1 MKIAVIGSGYVG
13 TTTAAVLTSLHH
25 EVTGADID
33 IAKVAKLKQGILPF
47 VEPGLDKFLI
57 AMLETGRLNFT
68 TDIHQAVKD
77 NQVLFIA
84 VGTPPRADGTAD
96 LRFLQSVADTIA
108 CSIQEY
114 KVIVIKSTVPVGTN
128 RWFSDYLGNK
138 IGNLHLFDVISN
150 PEFLREGNALQDML
164 HPDRTVIGG
173 KSQKAIQIM
182 KEIYAPMQ
190 SDLLVTDWETAELIK
205 YASNSFLA
213 TKISFI
219 NEIARIAEH
228 VGADVVEVARGMG
241 MDPRIG
247 KEFLRAG
254 IGFGG
259 SCFPKDL
266 KALIATAK
274 GLGADSRILEAV
286 EYINRTQTNYYLE
299 KLTRT
304 LQEIAKRP
312 WKIAILGLAFKPETD
327 DQRESPAIQV
337 VNHLLQEC
345 DEIRI
350 VDPTIQTRNQTPWP
364 HEQKIMVCRT
374 TSESLTGADA
384 VILCT
389 EWEQFSNID
398 WKEAATHMRHPILLD
413 GRNMFDPEE
422 IRSAGMRYLAL
433 GRGKIE

>member
-25 EVTGADID
+25 HVTAADID
-33 IAKVAKLKQGILPF
+33 ITKVKKLKQGILPF

-57 AMLETGRLNFT
+57 SMLETGRLNFT
-68 TDIHQAVKD
+68 ADIYQAVKD
-77 NQVLFIA
+77 NQVLLIA
-84 VGTPPRADGTAD
+84 VGTPSRADGTAD

-108 CSIQEY
+108 CSIHEY

-138 IGNLHLFDVISN
+138 IGNPHMFDVISN

-173 KSQKAIQIM
+173 KSQKAIQIV
-182 KEIYAPMQ
+182 KEIYESMQ
-190 SDLLVTDWETAELIK
+190 SNLLVTDWETAELIK

-228 VGADVVEVARGMG
+228 AGADVVEIARGMG
-241 MDPRIG
+241 MDSRIG
-247 KEFLRAG
+247 SEFLRAG

-274 GLGADSRILEAV
+274 ELGADSKILEAV
-286 EYINRTQTNYYLE
+286 EYINRTQPNFYTE
-299 KLTRT
+299 KLNRL
-304 LQEIAKRP
+304 LQKIAKRP
-312 WKIAILGLAFKPETD
+312 WKIAILGLTFKPDTD

-337 VNHLLQEC
+337 VNHLLEEC
-345 DEIRI
+345 EEIRI
-350 VDPTIQTRNQTPWP
+350 IDPTIQTRNQTPWP
-364 HEQKIMVCRT
+364 HEQKVTICRT
-374 TSESLTGADA
+374 TTESLSGADA

-389 EWEQFSNID
+389 DWEQFSNID
-398 WKEAATHMRHPILLD
+398 WKEAASHMRHPVLLD
-413 GRNMFDPEE
+413 GRNMFDPDD

-433 GRGKIE
+433 GRGEFE